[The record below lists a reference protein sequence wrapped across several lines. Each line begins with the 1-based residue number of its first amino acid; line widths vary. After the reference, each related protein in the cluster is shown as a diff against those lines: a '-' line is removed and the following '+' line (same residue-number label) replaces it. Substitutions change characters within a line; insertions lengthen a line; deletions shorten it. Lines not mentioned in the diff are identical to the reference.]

1 MYEVRWAHPAVT
13 DLQIKVRTPAVR
25 HYLFAVAQSA
35 LDRHPGAW
43 GGRLDNDLWWRR
55 GVTPQDESDPEAI
68 RGGAADGG
76 YEMPYDFVLV
86 YQRPIVTQRPRYF
99 LVLGV
104 LTNLELAAG
113 LGSAS
118 FGDGRVA
125 QWVTPARPRPRRV
138 TRPRGGGV
146 GDRR

>member
-1 MYEVRWAHPAVT
+1 MYEVRWAHAAVT
-13 DLQIKVRTPAVR
+13 DLQLKVRTPAVR
-25 HYLFAVAQSA
+25 HYLFAVARSA

-55 GVTPQDESDPEAI
+55 GVTAEDESDPEAI
-68 RGGAADGG
+68 RGGATDGG
-76 YEMPYDFVLV
+76 CEMPYDFVLV
-86 YQRPIVTQRPRYF
+86 YQRPAVRRRPRYF

-113 LGSAS
+113 LGSTS
-118 FGDGRVA
+118 FGDG
-125 QWVTPARPRPRRV
+125 PATRWAAPARPRRV